1 MSAAVLLPEGPSSS
15 DERRCIT
22 ALTMEDHSNCVSP
35 SWCRVP
41 STSKPAAAEKGAYDS
56 TFKAALVDN
65 AETDSETDGHTS
77 PRSVSY
83 VDLTAVDSTPPPPPS
98 ALEVTLRL
106 LPSIVPAGW
115 ALLIAIWA
123 GLAMAVRAEAF
134 GASSFLGVAFSGWT
148 AVVAT
153 ALGGL
158 PLLLTRPDRV
168 PAKMVGVANAAA
180 AGMMVGAGLGMFG
193 GLVEEL
199 PVTGAMA
206 PAAGIVTG
214 AVIVAAVGRLGATA
228 GNSNRVAMVVV
239 AFAADAFAEG
249 LALAAASVAG
259 SSVNLLVTAAL
270 IIHNLPEG
278 LAVAAA
284 LALKPNS
291 RISPGAAC
299 LLASLTSLP
308 QPLVGLG
315 CCWLLQAEMHPLV
328 PCLLTA
334 ASVGAVL
341 WVAMAD
347 LFVESAASLG
357 GLSAMAI
364 VAPTAALMLVHH
376 ALTED

>member
-1 MSAAVLLPEGPSSS
+1 
-15 DERRCIT
+15 
-22 ALTMEDHSNCVSP
+22 
-35 SWCRVP
+35 
-41 STSKPAAAEKGAYDS
+41 
-56 TFKAALVDN
+56 
-65 AETDSETDGHTS
+65 
-77 PRSVSY
+77 
-83 VDLTAVDSTPPPPPS
+83 
-98 ALEVTLRL
+98 
-106 LPSIVPAGW
+106 
-115 ALLIAIWA
+115 LLIAIWA
-123 GLAMAVRAEAF
+123 GLAVAVRAEAF
-134 GASSFLGVAFSGWT
+134 GAPASFLAVAFSGWT

-158 PLLLTRPDRV
+158 PLLLARPDRV

-199 PVTGAMA
+199 PVTGGLA
-206 PAAGIVTG
+206 PTAGIAAGAI
-214 AVIVAAVGRLGATA
+214 IVAGVGRLGATA

-291 RISPGAAC
+291 RISPAAAC

-334 ASVGAVL
+334 ASVGAIL

-357 GLSAMAI
+357 SLGAMAV